1 MQAVKVGHS
10 GRRSLI
16 IFQCG
21 LIVRPLPRT
30 VISGMLRG
38 QLMKLGGFDLHPTL
52 MQMRAHVPALVHL
65 TCCRMLWSAAQ
76 SLCRDKDQ

>member
-1 MQAVKVGHS
+1 MQTVKVGHS

-21 LIVRPLPRT
+21 LIIRPLPRT

-38 QLMKLGGFDLHPTL
+38 QLMKLAGFDLRPTL

-65 TCCRMLWSAAQ
+65 ACCRVARSGAQ
-76 SLCRDKDQ
+76 SLCRD